1 MYLLTICMSSLK
13 KCLFRS
19 FAHFKLCVCMFV
31 CVCAC
36 GFFVCGFQAWVG
48 FFICFLDF
56 LICIVAIELYEFLGI

>member
-1 MYLLTICMSSLK
+1 
-13 KCLFRS
+13 
-19 FAHFKLCVCMFV
+19 MFV